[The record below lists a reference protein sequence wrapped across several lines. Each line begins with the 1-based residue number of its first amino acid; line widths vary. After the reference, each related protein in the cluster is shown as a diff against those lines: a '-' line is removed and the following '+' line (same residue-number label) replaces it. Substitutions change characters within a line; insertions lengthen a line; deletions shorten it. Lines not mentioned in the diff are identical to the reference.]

1 MKEITIKGV
10 TIGNGMPKIC
20 VPIVKTK
27 TEEILEMARKAEDSV
42 ADVVEWRGDF
52 WEQCSDTQ
60 ALEQLL
66 SQLQGILKTKP
77 LLFTIRTKGEGGQFS
92 ESTEAYVQ
100 LIQTAAK
107 VSDLV
112 DVEIF
117 MEGLQIKEVF
127 EIIHKEGCKIVA
139 SNHDF
144 LKTPKREEIV
154 RRLQYMQKEN
164 ADIAKIAVMPESERD
179 VLILLEATQE
189 MASNYADRPI
199 VTMSMKGMGAVSRI
213 AGETFG
219 SAMTFGSLEEV
230 SAPGQLE
237 LSKLKAIL
245 EIMHDSREK

>member
-1 MKEITIKGV
+1 
-10 TIGNGMPKIC
+10 
-20 VPIVKTK
+20 
-27 TEEILEMARKAEDSV
+27 
-42 ADVVEWRGDF
+42 
-52 WEQCSDTQ
+52 
-60 ALEQLL
+60 
-66 SQLQGILKTKP
+66 
-77 LLFTIRTKGEGGQFS
+77 
-92 ESTEAYVQ
+92 
-100 LIQTAAK
+100 
-107 VSDLV
+107 
-112 DVEIF
+112 
-117 MEGLQIKEVF
+117 
-127 EIIHKEGCKIVA
+127 
-139 SNHDF
+139 
-144 LKTPKREEIV
+144 
-154 RRLQYMQKEN
+154 MQKEN